1 MTFRHAVHN
10 ASRWRQVFFPHH
22 VRFPYQYQREEAER
36 RDPLDEFPHR
46 VAARLLQTR
55 ARCYRSTQDY
65 AAAPPSSPKVR
76 MRTRLASPRRPLLPL
91 DRRTRIPPACLSSPV
106 SGGAADGERTGET
119 DAPLARSYMPSIKAR
134 GGVSG
139 EHQFSGTQTS

>member
-1 MTFRHAVHN
+1 MQCIM
-10 ASRWRQVFFPHH
+10 QVVGDRSSFPTTYDS
-22 VRFPYQYQREEAER
+22 PTSTNGKKR
-36 RDPLDEFPHR
+36 RGGDPLDEFPHR

-91 DRRTRIPPACLSSPV
+91 ARRTRIPPACLSSPV